1 MTTATYARRI
11 SQGPPSIEGSVFR
24 GHLEVC
30 RRGLE
35 SDRAVAA
42 ALDVS
47 PSQISRWRRGQVPDD
62 DNADR
67 LGGLALV
74 VEMLGRWLEPAAVEG
89 WLSGG
94 NAHLAGRSPV
104 YLIRRGQ
111 VADVI
116 GALEAEKAGAYA

>member
-11 SQGPPSIEGSVFR
+11 SHEPSSLDGSLFR
-24 GHLEVC
+24 GHLEAC
-30 RRGLE
+30 RRGLG

-42 ALDVS
+42 ILDVS

-74 VEMLGRWLEPAAVEG
+74 VEMLGRWLEPEAVGG
-89 WLSGG
+89 WLGG
-94 NAHLAGRSPV
+94 ANAHLCDRLPV

-116 GALEAEKAGAYA
+116 GAIEAEKAGVYA